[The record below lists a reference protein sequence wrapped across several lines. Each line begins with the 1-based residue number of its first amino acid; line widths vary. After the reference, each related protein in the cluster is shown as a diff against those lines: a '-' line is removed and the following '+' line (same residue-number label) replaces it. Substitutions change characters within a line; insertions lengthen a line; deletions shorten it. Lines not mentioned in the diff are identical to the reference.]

1 MAGIKAWFQSLFG
14 KSARHEQEVDT
25 AAAGLFKKPDPP
37 PLEEKDKESV
47 LAVEVRRAWDAS
59 GIFSAGWCTDVGRV
73 RNHNED
79 ALYVLSGEQEASNA
93 VPPFGL
99 FMLADGM
106 GGHQSG
112 EIASAL
118 ALRVAASWLLSH
130 VYFPLVDGT
139 DRGANQ
145 PSLTDIVR
153 EAISQANRVVTRD
166 YPGSGSTLTCGM
178 ILGDRLFMGHVGD
191 SRAYLLR
198 SGQPA
203 RQLTKDHSLVNRL
216 MEMGQLT
223 EEEAA
228 VHPQR
233 NVLYRAI
240 GQGATLEIDVFTY
253 ALEPGDL
260 LLLCSDGLWGAISE
274 AEIWRLVQEA
284 PAPQQ
289 ACAQLV
295 AAANAAGG
303 NDNISVVLVEIWH
316 RQSQGA

>member
-1 MAGIKAWFQSLFG
+1 MAGIKAWLRNKFG
-14 KSARHEQEVDT
+14 KSVQREQEDS
-25 AAAGLFKKPDPP
+25 AAANLFKKPETV
-37 PLEEKDKESV
+37 LVEEPE
-47 LAVEVRRAWDAS
+47 VEPTSAAAGTQRAWEAS
-59 GIFSAGWCTDVGRV
+59 GVFSVGWRTDVGRV

-79 ALYVLSGEQEASNA
+79 ALFILAGEQEANNA
-93 VPPFGL
+93 APPFGL

-118 ALRVAASWLLSH
+118 ALRVAAGWLLSR
-130 VYFPLVDGT
+130 VYFPLVDGG
-139 DRGANQ
+139 DRGADQ
-145 PSLTDIVR
+145 PSLTDVVR
-153 EAISQANRVVTRD
+153 EAVSQANRVVTRD
-166 YPGSGSTLTCGM
+166 FPGSGSTLTCGM
-178 ILGDRLFMGHVGD
+178 ILGDRLFVGHVGD

-198 SGQPA
+198 VGQPA
-203 RQLTKDHSLVNRL
+203 RQLTKDHSLVSRL

-253 ALEPGDL
+253 ALEPGDR
-260 LLLCSDGLWGAISE
+260 LLLCSDGLWGMVEE
-274 AEIWRLVQEA
+274 AEIWRLIEEA
-284 PAPQQ
+284 TTPQQ

-295 AAANAAGG
+295 DAANTAGG
-303 NDNISVVLVEIWH
+303 NDNISVVLVEIW
-316 RQSQGA
+316 REQS